1 TAAQMAV
8 ERFRDRVAVVR
19 LPAIDQRRRADDDA
33 GDTEAAL
40 HAAFEE
46 ECFAEPPPRFFG
58 QAFDR
63 DDVAAVHLLG
73 LAETREGRRSIDHH
87 ETAAA
92 RPFGRAAV
100 FRRRNAALLAQ

>member
-1 TAAQMAV
+1 AKLFTEIRMTSRLRARKRAAVPARLARSLNRVENAAVAGTAAQMAV

-46 ECFAEPPPRFFG
+46 ECFAEHPPRFFG

-63 DDVAAVHLLG
+63 
-73 LAETREGRRSIDHH
+73 
-87 ETAAA
+87 
-92 RPFGRAAV
+92 
-100 FRRRNAALLAQ
+100 